1 MHRVRAGIHHSIALI
16 VTVLFFLP
24 LFWAIVNSLR
34 AVGSPPPNSIEW
46 WPAEFHWENY
56 SHLFDLLPVGRYL
69 INSLIVVGLAIPITL
84 VTASLAGFS
93 IAQFPNSSQRY
104 LLFFCVAVM
113 MIPASSVWL
122 ARFQILRWLGL
133 LDTLW
138 ALIVPA
144 FAASN
149 PLFVLLFYWNFRR
162 VPAEMFEAARLDG
175 ASALSVWWRLA
186 LPVAR
191 PTVTGVALL
200 TFVLYWSDFVSPVL
214 YIFDPTWYT
223 LPVGLQI
230 LKQLDS
236 TNWPLLMTGA
246 VLMTVP
252 VILLFGFLQ
261 RFFLHDLSIAGLFD
275 RN

>member
-1 MHRVRAGIHHSIALI
+1 MRRIRAGLHHSLALI

-24 LFWAIVNSLR
+24 LFWALVNSLR
-34 AVGSPPPNSIEW
+34 AVGAPPPNTVEW
-46 WPAEFHWENY
+46 WPADAHWENF
-56 SHLFDLLPVGRYL
+56 SQIFDMLPVGRYL
-69 INSLIVVGLAIPITL
+69 VNSLIVVGLAIPITL

-93 IAQFPNSSQRY
+93 IAQLPKRPQRT
-104 LLFFCVAVM
+104 LLFFCIAVM
-113 MIPASSVWL
+113 MIPAASVWL

-133 LDTLW
+133 IDTLW

-162 VPAEMFEAARLDG
+162 MPGEMFEAARLEG

-191 PTVTGVALL
+191 PTLTGVALL